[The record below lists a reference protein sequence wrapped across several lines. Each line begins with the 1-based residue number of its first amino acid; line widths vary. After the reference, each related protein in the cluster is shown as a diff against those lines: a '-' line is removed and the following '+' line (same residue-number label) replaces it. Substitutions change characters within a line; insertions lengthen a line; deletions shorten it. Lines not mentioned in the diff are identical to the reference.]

1 MLLNTRIIIRNK
13 ALVDMFGKKCLWI
26 LYQQLQYMYN
36 KANDKTHN

>member
-1 MLLNTRIIIRNK
+1 MLLNTRIIIHNK

-26 LYQQLQYMYN
+26 LYQQLQYN